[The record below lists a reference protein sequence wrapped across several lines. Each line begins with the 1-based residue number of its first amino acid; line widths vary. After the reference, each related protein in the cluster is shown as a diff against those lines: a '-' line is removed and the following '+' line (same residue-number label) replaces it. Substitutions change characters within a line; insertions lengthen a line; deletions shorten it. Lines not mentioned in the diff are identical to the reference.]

1 VTRSGSGGSRAAA
14 RPPAQESRRS
24 GLTHRAAVLGLVVTT
39 LVLSAALPLREYLDQ
54 RSAISQLE
62 QDSAAARERVD
73 ALEEDKRRL
82 EDPAHIAA
90 EARRRLHMARPG
102 EVAYVL
108 ITPPPAPES
117 EAAPDSTRSGP
128 DAPWW
133 SQVWD
138 SVETADRPPE
148 PAPEPELAPAP
159 AAP

>member
-1 VTRSGSGGSRAAA
+1 
-14 RPPAQESRRS
+14 
-24 GLTHRAAVLGLVVTT
+24 VLGLVVTT

-54 RSAISQLE
+54 RSAISELE
-62 QDSAAARERVD
+62 QDSAAARERVA
-73 ALEEDKRRL
+73 ALEEDRRRL

-108 ITPPPAPES
+108 IAPPPAPES
-117 EAAPDSTRSGP
+117 EAAPDSAGDGP

-148 PAPEPELAPAP
+148 PAPEPAPSP
-159 AAP
+159 AVP